1 MFKLLLINAILS
13 CVLLSSV
20 ARAGMNKWVDENGQI
35 HYGDSVPSKYRAQE
49 HSELSPQGI
58 TVRTTHARKTGDE
71 LDEEKKQNKLRLKLE
86 RERLIVERKKA
97 LRDRVL
103 LDTFTT
109 ERDLEIARD
118 ARIEALDSQISL
130 AETLIKHDL
139 KKLEGIKKRIK
150 SIRDSGREP
159 PENLLKSEKSV
170 SRQLENNYEYVE
182 DKGNERTEILQT
194 FEADVKRFRVLK
206 KAKRD
211 KAARRVE

>member
-1 MFKLLLINAILS
+1 MFKLLLINAVLS
-13 CVLLSSV
+13 CLLLSSV
-20 ARAGMNKWVDENGQI
+20 ARAGLNKWVDEKGQV
-35 HYGDSVPSKYRAQE
+35 HYGDRVPPEYRSKE
-49 HSELSPQGI
+49 HSELNTQG
-58 TVRTTHARKTGDE
+58 VVVHTTHARKTSDE
-71 LDEEKKQNKLRLKLE
+71 LDEEKKQDQLRLKLE
-86 RERLIVERKKA
+86 RERLIVERKKS

-130 AETLIKHDL
+130 AETLISNDK

-170 SRQLENNYEYVE
+170 SRQLENNDEYVE
-182 DKGNERTEILQT
+182 NKGNERTEILQT

-206 KAKRD
+206 KQRRD
-211 KAARRVE
+211 KAAKRAE

>member
-1 MFKLLLINAILS
+1 
-13 CVLLSSV
+13 
-20 ARAGMNKWVDENGQI
+20 
-35 HYGDSVPSKYRAQE
+35 
-49 HSELSPQGI
+49 
-58 TVRTTHARKTGDE
+58 
-71 LDEEKKQNKLRLKLE
+71 
-86 RERLIVERKKA
+86 
-97 LRDRVL
+97 VL